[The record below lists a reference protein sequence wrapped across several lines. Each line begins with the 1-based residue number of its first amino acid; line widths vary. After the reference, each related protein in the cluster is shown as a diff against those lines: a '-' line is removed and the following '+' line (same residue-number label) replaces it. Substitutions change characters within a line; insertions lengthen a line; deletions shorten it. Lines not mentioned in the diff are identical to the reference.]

1 MGDRLWRQGVL
12 VPLVAVVC
20 VGFAGC
26 SGGGHSGAS
35 ASSAAAA
42 SAAAKASRLSS
53 EEKLRGALLTRVNGV
68 AAAAP
73 ASIGDYGTL
82 AAANVISQGGVS
94 QGSVNPK
101 ACTAAARSGFEPAAL
116 RGAEAAAVTF
126 KVAKNMVSEVLIS
139 SSGRPAT
146 AAISGLVPAQCAH
159 YVAKAGGKSVTYS
172 VSQAAVSG
180 IGRQATA
187 LDVRPSGSGAQEMWS
202 LIYRGAGF
210 VGTVTV
216 VGPNASEKAVQE
228 LGQQAY
234 AFAAKTLS

>member
-1 MGDRLWRQGVL
+1 MVGRSWRAAAWGA
-12 VPLVAVVC
+12 LVAVVC
-20 VGFAGC
+20 VSFAGC
-26 SGGGHSGAS
+26 TSGGHSVAS
-35 ASSAAAA
+35 PAAAASA

-68 AAAAP
+68 APAAP

-82 AAANVISQGGVS
+82 AVANAGGQSAATSQVT
-94 QGSVNPK
+94 PK
-101 ACTAAARSGFEPAAL
+101 VCAAAVRNGFEPAAL

-126 KVAKNMVSEVLIS
+126 NVAKNLVSEVLIS
-139 SSGRPAT
+139 SPGNSAT
-146 AAISGLVPAQCAH
+146 AAISGLVPAQCTR
-159 YVAKAGGKSVTYS
+159 YVAKSGGKSVTYS
-172 VSQAAVSG
+172 ISQSTVTG
-180 IGRQATA
+180 IGRQAKA
-187 LDVRPSGSGAQEMWS
+187 LDVRPSGTGAQEMWS

>member
-1 MGDRLWRQGVL
+1 MGDRLWRQGVWG
-12 VPLVAVVC
+12 PLAAVLC
-20 VGFAGC
+20 VSFAGC
-26 SGGGHSGAS
+26 SGGGHSP
-35 ASSAAAA
+35 AAATSA

-53 EEKLRGALLTRVNGV
+53 EQKLRGALLTRVNGV

-82 AAANVISQGGVS
+82 AAVNAGRQGATGGQVTPAACAVAA
-94 QGSVNPK
+94 VN
-101 ACTAAARSGFEPAAL
+101 GFEPAAL

-126 KVAKNMVSEVLIS
+126 NVAKNLVSEVLIS
-139 SSGRPAT
+139 SSAGSAT
-146 AAISGLVPAQCAH
+146 AAISGLVPAKCTR
-159 YVAKAGGKSVTYS
+159 YVTKAGGKSVTYS
-172 VSQAAVSG
+172 VSQRAVTG
-180 IGRQATA
+180 IGRQAKA
-187 LDVRPSGSGAQEMWS
+187 LDVRPSGGSGQEMWS

-228 LGQQAY
+228 LAQQAY

>member
-1 MGDRLWRQGVL
+1 MGDRLWRQGVWG
-12 VPLVAVVC
+12 PLVAVMC
-20 VGFAGC
+20 VSFAGC
-26 SGGGHSGAS
+26 TGGGGGGGQSP
-35 ASSAAAA
+35 AAAASA

-73 ASIGDYGTL
+73 ASIGDYGAL
-82 AAANVISQGGVS
+82 AEASAGSRGTAASQVT
-94 QGSVNPK
+94 PK
-101 ACTAAARSGFEPAAL
+101 ACAAVARNGFEPATL

-126 KVAKNMVSEVLIS
+126 KVAKNLVSEVLIS
-139 SSGRPAT
+139 SSGNSAT
-146 AAISGLVPAQCAH
+146 VAISGLVPAQCTH
-159 YVAKAGGKSVTYS
+159 YVATAGGKSVTYS
-172 VSQAAVSG
+172 VTQAAVTG
-180 IGRQATA
+180 IGRQAKA
-187 LDVRPSGSGAQEMWS
+187 LDVHPSGGGAQEMWS

-234 AFAAKTLS
+234 TFAAKTLA

>member
-1 MGDRLWRQGVL
+1 M
-12 VPLVAVVC
+12 C
-20 VGFAGC
+20 VSFAGC
-26 SGGGHSGAS
+26 SGGGHSGADAAS
-35 ASSAAAA
+35 ASA

-82 AAANVISQGGVS
+82 GAANGGSQGTTGGTVT
-94 QGSVNPK
+94 PK
-101 ACTAAARSGFEPAAL
+101 TCAAAARNGFEPTVL
-116 RGAEAAAVTF
+116 RGAEAAGVTF
-126 KVAKNMVSEVLIS
+126 KVAKNLVSEVLVS
-139 SSGRPAT
+139 STGRSAL
-146 AAISGLVPAQCAH
+146 AAISGLVPAQCTR

-172 VSQAAVSG
+172 VSQAAVTG
-180 IGRQATA
+180 IGTQAKS
-187 LDVRPSGSGAQEMWS
+187 LEVHPSGDGAQEMWS

-210 VGTVTV
+210 VGMVTV
-216 VGPNASEKAVQE
+216 AGPNASQQAVRE

>member
-1 MGDRLWRQGVL
+1 MVGLSRRAAVWG
-12 VPLVAVVC
+12 PLVAVVC
-20 VGFAGC
+20 VSFAGC
-26 SGGGHSGAS
+26 SGSGGGHSGA
-35 ASSAAAA
+35 AAASA

-73 ASIGDYGTL
+73 AAIGDYGTL
-82 AAANVISQGGVS
+82 AAASVGGQAGQVT
-94 QGSVNPK
+94 PK
-101 ACTAAARSGFEPAAL
+101 ACAAAARNGFEPAAL

-126 KVAKNMVSEVLIS
+126 KVAKNLVSEVLIS
-139 SSGRPAT
+139 SSGHSAT
-146 AAISGLVPAQCAH
+146 TAISGLVPAQCTH
-159 YVAKAGGKSVTYS
+159 YVARAGGKSVTYS
-172 VSQAAVSG
+172 VSQAAVTG
-180 IGRQATA
+180 VGRQARA
-187 LDVRPSGSGAQEMWS
+187 LDVRPSGNGAQEMWS

-234 AFAAKTLS
+234 AYAAKTLS